1 MGEMSE
7 LGFFVCLVGWFCVC
21 VFFFLNFRKFN
32 TNLKEK
38 KNLYN
43 FLNVSLTCYSQEC
56 NKVDVSKAL

>member
-7 LGFFVCLVGWFCVC
+7 LGCFVCLVGWFCVC

-38 KNLYN
+38 KIYIIFWML
-43 FLNVSLTCYSQEC
+43 V
-56 NKVDVSKAL
+56 